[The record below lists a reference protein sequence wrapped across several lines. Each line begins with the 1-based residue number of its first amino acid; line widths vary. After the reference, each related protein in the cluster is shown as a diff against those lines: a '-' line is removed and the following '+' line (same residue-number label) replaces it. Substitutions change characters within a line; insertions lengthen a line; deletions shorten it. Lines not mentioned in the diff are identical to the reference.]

1 MRLYS
6 SWAINTEIQNMT
18 DIMLTCR
25 LFKDV
30 EVNSKEFTVEVNTQD
45 LILDLQEKIY
55 SEVKK
60 INGDFF
66 KANELQLW
74 KVEINNDDNDEFS
87 SLVLPNDGAKN
98 LDKFKEKIA
107 DYWDEEE
114 KRLKEGCIHI
124 IVNSPRVI
132 KRRDKDEQ
140 IQDLSSHLQYVNL
153 DSPREHDDK
162 ENIRFFTQ
170 LSDMLNEVKKNP
182 RYYENTILQRA
193 FRNGMIHEGD
203 AVKYNTEVITTL
215 RVEEGWAYINF
226 EKTFHITVNTFLM
239 KKLEVSYTSAFNTG

>member
-153 DSPREHDDK
+153 DSPSE
-162 ENIRFFTQ
+162 
-170 LSDMLNEVKKNP
+170 
-182 RYYENTILQRA
+182 
-193 FRNGMIHEGD
+193 
-203 AVKYNTEVITTL
+203 
-215 RVEEGWAYINF
+215 
-226 EKTFHITVNTFLM
+226 
-239 KKLEVSYTSAFNTG
+239 